1 MPPRDSNAS
10 FLFLVVL
17 ITGVAVAA
25 IREGRDG
32 SIAHGQGLSS
42 SNALYSVSDNWRT
55 SVRFL
60 AAARRDFQSGNG
72 YPEGY
77 PRGLLTP

>member
-42 SNALYSVSDNWRT
+42 SNALYSVSDTWRT
-55 SVRFL
+55 SVTVASPLLGGTSR
-60 AAARRDFQSGNG
+60 AVMGTQKVTQ
-72 YPEGY
+72 EGC
-77 PRGLLTP
+77 